1 MTDTSV
7 AFHGFEKPLLRF
19 LKELDKHNDRDWF
32 HENKA
37 RYEGYVREPAL
48 AFIRAF
54 RAELGK
60 ISPYFVASDRRVGGS
75 LMRVYRD
82 TRFGKD
88 KTPYKTNVG
97 IHFRHEL
104 CGDVHAPGFYVHIEP
119 RGCFLGAGIWH
130 PDPKSLKKIRAAI
143 DEKPKLWTKARDDKK
158 FRATFE
164 LAGDS
169 LKTAPRDYAKDH
181 PMIEDLRRKDFI
193 AVRNLTEADVIK
205 PCFLQAVGNAFRSSS
220 PFVRFLCDAIGVP
233 F

>member
-1 MTDTSV
+1 MTDTTV
-7 AFHGFEKPLLRF
+7 TFHGFETSLLRF
-19 LKELDKHNDRDWF
+19 LKDLKKNNDRGWF
-32 HENKA
+32 RDNKV
-37 RYEGYVREPAL
+37 RYEGQVREPAL

-60 ISPYFVASDRRVGGS
+60 ISPYFVASDQRAGGS

-119 RGCFLGAGIWH
+119 GGCFLGAGIWH
-130 PDPKSLKKIRAAI
+130 PDSKSLAKIRAAI
-143 DEKPKLWTKARDDKK
+143 DQQPALWTKARDDKK
-158 FRATFE
+158 FRAAFE
-164 LAGDS
+164 LGGDS

-181 PMIEDLRRKDFI
+181 PLIEDLRRKDFI
-193 AVRNLTEADVIK
+193 AVRKVTESDTVK
-205 PCFLQAVGNAFRSSS
+205 PLFLESVGTAFQSTR
-220 PFVRFLCDAIGVP
+220 PLVRFLCDAIGVP